1 MSTRDRIIE
10 TAISLFNDSGTKRVS
25 TNHIAQGAG
34 ISPGN
39 LYYHFRNK
47 EDIIRAIL
55 ELMYVEGKEEY
66 IRIQE
71 RRGPATLEGM
81 EESFA
86 LIQRINL
93 RFRFLKREL
102 TALVMDDVVMREQFK
117 KVNQSHLEMI
127 RRSVDI
133 SIEQGYI
140 RPLDTR
146 ARDLFAEQ
154 IWIVIL
160 FWLNYLELGG
170 EEVNADTLKR
180 GVDLLRNI
188 ISGYLIAGE
197 PAFKDLMS
205 EGGS

>member
-1 MSTRDRIIE
+1 MTTRDRIIE
-10 TAISLFNDSGTKRVS
+10 TAISLFNDSGTKRIS
-25 TNHIAQGAG
+25 TNHIAQAAG

-55 ELMYVEGKEEY
+55 QRMYIEGKEEY
-66 IRIQE
+66 SRIRE
-71 RRGPATLEGM
+71 LRGPATLEGM

-86 LIQRINL
+86 MIQRFNM

-102 TALVMDDVVMREQFK
+102 TALVMDDTELRELFK
-117 KVNQSHLEMI
+117 KVNKSHLDMI
-127 RRSVDI
+127 RQSVDI

-140 RPLDTR
+140 RSLDTR
-146 ARDLFAEQ
+146 TRDLFAEQ
-154 IWIVIL
+154 IWIVVL

-188 ISGYLIAGE
+188 VGSYLIVEE
-197 PAFKDLMS
+197 PAVKDRVS
-205 EGGS
+205 EAGT

>member
-1 MSTRDRIIE
+1 MSTRDNIIE
-10 TAISLFNDSGTKRVS
+10 TAISLFNESGTKKVS

-55 ELMYVEGKEEY
+55 ERMYLEGKEEY
-66 IRIQE
+66 SRIREQ
-71 RRGPATLEGM
+71 RGPATLEGM

-86 LIQRINL
+86 MIQRFNL

-102 TALVMDDVVMREQFK
+102 TALVMDDNELRELFK

-127 RRSVDI
+127 RLSVDI

-140 RPLDTR
+140 RPLDART
-146 ARDLFAEQ
+146 RDLFTEQ
-154 IWIVIL
+154 IWLVIL

-188 ISGYLIAGE
+188 ISGYLIVEESAI
-197 PAFKDLMS
+197 KDRAS
-205 EGGS
+205 EASI

>member
-10 TAISLFNDSGTKRVS
+10 TAISLFNESGTKRVS

-47 EDIIRAIL
+47 EDIIREIL
-55 ELMYVEGKEEY
+55 DRMYLEGKEEY

-71 RRGPATLEGM
+71 QRGPATLEGM

-86 LIQRINL
+86 MIQRFNL

-102 TALVMDDVVMREQFK
+102 TALVMDDVVMSEQFK
-117 KVNQSHLEMI
+117 KVNKSHLEMI

-140 RPLDTR
+140 RPLDVGT
-146 ARDLFAEQ
+146 RDLFAEQ

-160 FWLNYLELGG
+160 FWLNYLELSG

-188 ISGYLIAGE
+188 ISGYLTVE
-197 PAFKDLMS
+197 KPAIKDLAS
-205 EGGS
+205 EVSS